1 MLSQSCGG
9 WEGPAHSLGPSIHS
23 LSDKGHSGATDTAGC
38 RTGRSRQT
46 TKRLFLTFRLESNDK
61 EKKKFLTG
69 EKALAPLTPSEL
81 CGRLDVV
88 EVVQVD
94 DINHR
99 AHHARV
105 IL

>member
-1 MLSQSCGG
+1 MIRVTLEPLTLQDAGLDV
-9 WEGPAHSLGPSIHS
+9 P
-23 LSDKGHSGATDTAGC
+23 DKPPGDF
-38 RTGRSRQT
+38 
-46 TKRLFLTFRLESNDK
+46 FLTFRLESNDE

-69 EKALAPLTPSEL
+69 EKELAPLTPSEL